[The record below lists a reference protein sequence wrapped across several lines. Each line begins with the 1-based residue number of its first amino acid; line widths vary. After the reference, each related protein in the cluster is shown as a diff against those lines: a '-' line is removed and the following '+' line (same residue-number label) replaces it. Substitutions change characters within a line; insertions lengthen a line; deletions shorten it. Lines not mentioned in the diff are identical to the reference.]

1 MKATKKM
8 TKKEQLKAVKEEN
21 ARQWAELSKS
31 DRASMLE
38 PEEMDEDGNKI

>member
-1 MKATKKM
+1 MKKNTNKRETTKRE
-8 TKKEQLKAVKEEN
+8 TVKEEN

-31 DRASMLE
+31 DRAMMLE